1 MNHVRPERLT
11 PEGAKYERLARE
23 EIEHYTQIFINDK
36 SLAGKSARKRLLQPV
51 PQSWI
56 EIESRAT
63 DLVRERTG
71 ADLDGHVLSRLQAL
85 AGIRMLSL
93 GSGPGG
99 IELELAR
106 KAPQAAISC
115 IDLNASL
122 VQLGQQRADEERL
135 NVTFQSADL
144 NVVNLPAREY
154 HVVLCHA
161 SLHHVL
167 ELEHVIHQIEE
178 SLRDHGELII
188 VDVSTPN
195 GYLMRAETR
204 EIVRKLFRMLPP
216 RFRINHTGYAAPRVD
231 EEIWEMDTS
240 QVSMECIRSAD
251 IIPML
256 AGAFHVRHFVP
267 YFSICRRFFDTMYGP
282 NYDLA
287 RPLDLAILNFLWQL
301 DLHYL
306 AVKQLEP
313 ETFFGVYERRT

>member
-1 MNHVRPERLT
+1 MRPERLT
-11 PEGAKYERLARE
+11 PEGAKYKRLAQE
-23 EIEHYTQIFINDK
+23 EIEHYTQVFIKDK
-36 SLAGKSARKRLLQPV
+36 SLAGQFARESLFQPV

-56 EIESRAT
+56 ELEARAAN
-63 DLVRERTG
+63 LVREQTG
-71 ADLDGHVLSRLQAL
+71 ADLNGHVLLRLQGSP
-85 AGIRMLSL
+85 GIRMLSL

-99 IELELAR
+99 IELGLAR
-106 KAPQAAISC
+106 KAPKAAISC
-115 IDLNASL
+115 VDLNPSL

-144 NVVNLPAREY
+144 NVIDLPRREY

-167 ELEHVIHQIEE
+167 ELEHLIHQIEE
-178 SLRDHGELII
+178 SLRDRGELII

-204 EIVRKLFRMLPP
+204 EIVRNLFRMLPP
-216 RFRINHTGYAAPRVD
+216 RFRINHTGNAAARVD

-256 AGAFHVRHFVP
+256 SETFHVRHFVP
-267 YFSICRRFFDTMYGP
+267 YFSLCRRFFDTMYGP
-282 NYDLA
+282 NYDLD
-287 RPLDLAILNFLWQL
+287 RPLDAAILNLLWQL
-301 DLHYL
+301 DVHYL

-313 ETFFGVYERRT
+313 ETFFGIYERRN